1 MTYEEFQG
9 SVIDTLEKRFP
20 KDTSFHV
27 QRVLKTND
35 RELDGLVI
43 SEPDSP
49 VSPTIYLNPFFDAIQ
64 SGSSSVDEIADVI
77 FEAYEKHRS
86 EEPFD
91 IGSFIDFDRARENIV
106 FRLINRKKNE
116 KLLSDVPF
124 VPYLDLAVTFC
135 FLTELKGEGLGAI
148 LIHNC
153 HMKEWGKKKED
164 LFEIAAKNMERL
176 LPASLTPMNEIL
188 KTMGVCASNESTEYD
203 MVPLFVLS
211 NERKNY
217 GAATILYKGQL
228 KKAAKVIGRKK
239 LCIIPSSIHEV
250 LIMPCDE
257 TKDREEI
264 DGMVREVNRTT
275 LSPDEVLSDHAYYYD
290 AANDSI
296 ME

>member
-9 SVIDTLEKRFP
+9 NVIDTLEKRFP
-20 KDTSFHV
+20 KNTSLNI
-27 QRVLKTND
+27 QRILKTND

-49 VSPTIYLNPFFDAIQ
+49 VSPTIYLNPFFDAFE
-64 SGSSSVDEIADVI
+64 SGSSSFDEIINLI
-77 FEAYEKHRS
+77 FEAYNKHS
-86 EEPFD
+86 SAEPFD
-91 IGSFIDFDRARENIV
+91 IGSFTDFERARENIV
-106 FRLINRKKNE
+106 FRLINREKNE

-124 VPYLDLAVTFC
+124 IPYLDLAVTFC

-148 LIHNC
+148 LIHNA
-153 HMKEWGKKKED
+153 HIKEWGKKKEE
-164 LFEIAAKNMERL
+164 LYEIAANNMDRL
-176 LPASLTPMNEIL
+176 LPVTFTSMNEIL
-188 KTMGVCASNESTEYD
+188 KTMGLYAPNEPAEYET
-203 MVPLFVLS
+203 VPLFVLS

-228 KKAAKVIGRKK
+228 KKAAEVIGKEK
-239 LCIIPSSIHEV
+239 LCVIPSSIHEV
-250 LIMPCDE
+250 LLMPCDE

-290 AANDSI
+290 ASKDSI
-296 ME
+296 TY

>member
-20 KDTSFHV
+20 QNTSFHIH
-27 QRVLKTND
+27 RVLKTND

-49 VSPTIYLNPFFDAIQ
+49 VSPTIYLNPFFDAFE
-64 SGSSSVDEIADVI
+64 SGSSSFDEIIDVI
-77 FEAYEKHRS
+77 FDAYYKHRGA
-86 EEPFD
+86 EPFD
-91 IGSFIDFDRARENIV
+91 IGSFMDFERARGNIV
-106 FRLINRKKNE
+106 FRLINREKNE

-124 VPYLDLAVTFC
+124 IPYLDLAVTFC

-148 LIHNC
+148 LIHDC
-153 HMKEWGKKKED
+153 HIEEWGKKKEE
-164 LFEIAAKNMERL
+164 LFGIAAKNMERL
-176 LPASLTPMNEIL
+176 LPSSLTPMNEIL
-188 KTMGVCASNESTEYD
+188 KKMGLYSVNEPTEYD
-203 MVPLFVLS
+203 KVPLFVLS

-228 KKAAKVIGRKK
+228 KKAAAVIGKEK
-239 LCIIPSSIHEV
+239 LCVIPSSIHEV
-250 LIMPCDE
+250 LLMPCDE

-290 AANDSI
+290 ASKDSI
-296 ME
+296 TY